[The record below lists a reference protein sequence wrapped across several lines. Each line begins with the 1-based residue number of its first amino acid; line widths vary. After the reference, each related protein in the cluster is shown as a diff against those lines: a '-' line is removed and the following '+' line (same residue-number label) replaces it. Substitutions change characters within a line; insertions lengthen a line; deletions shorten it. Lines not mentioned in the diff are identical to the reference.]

1 MRGPYLHT
9 LRPQAAGQLSI
20 ISVFFLALVL
30 LMAAAGPS
38 AAAED
43 GKPKVP
49 ALTLEEAYRRAV
61 LGHENVQIAGEDVA
75 IARTGVRKADSSFL
89 PTITAEGS
97 YQKYSST
104 KRVSGFLLQPDNS
117 REFSLIVSQPLFSGG
132 ASWHGRKA
140 AVLSLKKSEQGRKA
154 AGENIMLDTARA
166 FFGVLKALKEVEI
179 QEAGLKRS
187 KERREVAAA
196 RYEVGETTRSDLLR
210 AESEVAGAEA
220 ALISAKSALRNA
232 RSLFRRFVPIEG
244 DFTLEDPGISAEAG
258 LTPEE
263 LVRTAYKNRLDLT
276 ETELDREIAEMG
288 VKQAW
293 AGFLPKLRVDG
304 LYARRE
310 RDPTTSFLLK
320 ESISATFVVTYPLFE
335 GGLRVAEMGE
345 ARARK
350 RIEGLRLRSLK
361 KDIVVQ
367 VRQAYNNVREKEA
380 VIKSLERQLKFAR
393 ENYRMVF
400 EQFKSGVATNVDVT
414 DANTE
419 LLTADRS
426 LKNARFDLELSVVE
440 LKYAVGTLH
449 KEL

>member
-1 MRGPYLHT
+1 MSGLVFQVMRPLERG
-9 LRPQAAGQLSI
+9 RPGLAALL
-20 ISVFFLALVL
+20 VVALVL
-30 LMAAAGPS
+30 VCGLPGRSRAGEGAGPQ
-38 AAAED
+38 
-43 GKPKVP
+43 KI
-49 ALTLEEAYRRAV
+49 TLEEAYRRAV
-61 LGHENVQIAGEDVA
+61 LGHENVQIAGEDVT

-89 PTITAEGS
+89 PSITAEGS
-97 YQKYSST
+97 YQKFTST

-117 REFSLIVSQPLFSGG
+117 REFNVLVSQPLFKGG

-140 AVLSLKKSEQGRKA
+140 ALLSVKKSEEGMKA
-154 AGENIMLDTARA
+154 AGENIMLETARA

-196 RYEVGETTRSDLLR
+196 RYEVGEVTKSDLLR

-220 ALISAKSALRNA
+220 ALITAKSALRNA
-232 RSLFRRFVPIEG
+232 RSLFRRFVPVEG
-244 DFTLEDPGISAEAG
+244 EFTLEDPGISAEAG

-293 AGFLPKLRVDG
+293 AGFLPSLRVDG

-310 RDPTTSFLLK
+310 RDPATSFLLK
-320 ESISATFVVTYPLFE
+320 ESISATVVVSYPLFE

-426 LKNARFDLELSVVE
+426 LKNARLDFELSVVE
-440 LKYAVGTLH
+440 LKYAMGTLH